1 VCSIIIKASIVCNRV
16 GLIARVFR
24 IDVPELDAG
33 QKRMLTEKLMKTNNN
48 HDVASLENTKRDGL
62 ETLKMNKIK

>member
-1 VCSIIIKASIVCNRV
+1 
-16 GLIARVFR
+16 
-24 IDVPELDAG
+24 VPELDAG